1 VPHNISVTDFTIPG
15 LSLDEAEREIASHI
29 FDRGSEKGIVNRVA
43 RVRAAL
49 DLLGNPHHE
58 LRVIHVTGTN
68 GKTSTSRMTESILR
82 ATGLK
87 TGLFTSPHLTTFRE
101 RIQINGEPLAQEA
114 MLRLWHDVAPV
125 IHTIDMES
133 ARVAGPRMS
142 FFEVLTVF
150 GLVAYADANVD
161 VAVIEVGIGGERD
174 ATNVVTGA
182 VAVLTPIAADHGD
195 IIPGGLP
202 GIAREKSGIIK
213 VGSAV
218 VSANQRDEVATI
230 IKEAASARGASTF
243 WEGAHNSIEARRVVP
258 GGQVLTLRTGATTY
272 PDVFVPLHGDF
283 QAQNALTALSACEL
297 LLGDGVPRSIDGD
310 VVARGFHTA
319 SSPGRLEVV
328 PGNPVVIMDSAHNPH
343 GIAALAG
350 ALPDAFSGDRLV
362 GVVAVLSDKDA
373 DGILVGLEPLLD
385 YVVITRTESAR
396 ATPTNELAVSARII
410 FGPDRVFEAASVA
423 TALDLANRL
432 AVAESAV
439 EGGVLVAGSVTL
451 IGEAHRYL
459 RNRLAAG
466 GAASEPISA

>member
-15 LSLDEAEREIASHI
+15 LSFDEAEREISSHI
-29 FDRGSEKGIVNRVA
+29 FDRGSEKGIANRVA
-43 RVRAAL
+43 RVRRAL
-49 DLLGNPHHE
+49 DLLGNPHQG
-58 LRVIHVTGTN
+58 LRVVHVTGTN

-101 RIQINGEPLAQEA
+101 RIQINGEPLTQQA

-125 IHTIDMES
+125 IHTVDLES
-133 ARVAGPRMS
+133 AQARGPRMS

-150 GLVAYADANVD
+150 GLVAYADEKVD

-182 VAVLTPIAADHGD
+182 VAVLTPIAADHVD

-213 VGSAV
+213 LGSAV
-218 VSANQRDEVATI
+218 VSATQRDEVAAI
-230 IKEAASARGASTF
+230 INGAASARGASTF
-243 WEGAHNSIEARRVVP
+243 WEGAHNSVESRHVVP

-297 LLGDGVPRSIDGD
+297 LLGDGVPRSIDPD
-310 VVARGFHTA
+310 AVAQGFRA
-319 SSPGRLEVV
+319 SSSPGRLEVV
-328 PGNPVVIMDSAHNPH
+328 PGSPVVIMDSAHNPH
-343 GIAALAG
+343 GIAALVG
-350 ALPDAFSGDRLV
+350 ALPDAFAGERLI

-396 ATPTNELAVSARII
+396 ATPITDLMVSARIV
-410 FGPDRVFEAASVA
+410 FGPDRVFEAPSVP
-423 TALDLANRL
+423 TALDLATGL
-432 AVAESAV
+432 AHSDSHGEC
-439 EGGVLVAGSVTL
+439 GVLVAGSVTL

-459 RNRLAAG
+459 RSRLAAG
-466 GAASEPISA
+466 GTSSETVPA